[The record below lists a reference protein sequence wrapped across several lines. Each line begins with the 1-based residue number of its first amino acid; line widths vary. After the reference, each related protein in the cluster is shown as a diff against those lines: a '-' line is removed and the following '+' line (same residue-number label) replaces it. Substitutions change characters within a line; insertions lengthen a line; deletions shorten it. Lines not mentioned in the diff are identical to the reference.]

1 MRKSSSRRTKYT
13 HDNIV
18 WKSTIGSGWD
28 RKFGTAW
35 LTERKDGV
43 WQEPTRFR
51 PPGAIERDR
60 FGQSVAIDA
69 NGQTIA
75 VGAPMRAAPLTDDRP
90 APLKFGEGIFHSGA
104 VYIYTRPDPAE

>member
-1 MRKSSSRRTKYT
+1 MHKSLLHEYWTVENAVWSSKLF
-13 HDNIV
+13 N
-18 WKSTIGSGWD
+18 KLD
-28 RKFGTAW
+28 REFGTAW

-51 PPGAIERDR
+51 PPAAIERDR

-75 VGAPMRAAPLTDDRP
+75 VGAPMRGAPLTDDRP